1 MLTGV
6 SPGPHSTLKGEDEK
20 ELMQMTEDGS
30 PVPNNPQ
37 DSPHA
42 LGRREER
49 GPQVPGLT
57 EGPGHV

>member
-1 MLTGV
+1 
-6 SPGPHSTLKGEDEK
+6 
-20 ELMQMTEDGS
+20 MQMTEDGS